1 MTTTDLGARANA
13 GKPRYDLIPAD
24 ALRALAWVYT
34 LGSVK
39 YTQKFA
45 FSLEEARA
53 WLEDRVNRQSD
64 ATMRI
69 ALLTPSASVV
79 SATSATFASV
89 IRNTL
94 SVSETTAGSGRNETR
109 IVAQSLAPADGNVL
123 RLDQTTPR
131 SNGRNTSD
139 RNMVLD
145 LLTSRSFAGAR
156 EIAARFA
163 SDHSLPSDGF
173 TLITTIE
180 QDGCAASFAVAA
192 TTASECFAMMSR
204 SLSALSPTF
213 QRWAPTRFSHE
224 FDGRLTFEISG
235 DRNWE
240 RGLSWSDTLS
250 SLMRHAEAIKA
261 GEDYDAETRLPH
273 AAHIA
278 WNGMALT
285 SMLLRATGV
294 DDRAPTLVSQ
304 LDDLDIAAR
313 AALRTIENAMPL
325 PKATMPFSPP
335 KPVDET
341 VSVVDLDEA
350 AAQRELEQAIA
361 QAAADRVSAAGGSE
375 Q

>member
-34 LGSVK
+34 LGAIK
-39 YTQKFA
+39 Y
-45 FSLEEARA
+45 
-53 WLEDRVNRQSD
+53 D
-64 ATMRI
+64 
-69 ALLTPSASVV
+69 
-79 SATSATFASV
+79 
-89 IRNTL
+89 
-94 SVSETTAGSGRNETR
+94 
-109 IVAQSLAPADGNVL
+109 
-123 RLDQTTPR
+123 
-131 SNGRNTSD
+131 
-139 RNMVLD
+139 
-145 LLTSRSFAGAR
+145 
-156 EIAARFA
+156 
-163 SDHSLPSDGF
+163 
-173 TLITTIE
+173 
-180 QDGCAASFAVAA
+180 
-192 TTASECFAMMSR
+192 
-204 SLSALSPTF
+204 
-213 QRWAPTRFSHE
+213 
-224 FDGRLTFEISG
+224 

-285 SMLLRATGV
+285 SMLLRGIGV
-294 DDRAPTLVSQ
+294 DDRALK
-304 LDDLDIAAR
+304 LDAQFDALDTAAR
-313 AALRTIENAMPL
+313 TALRTIENAMPL

-335 KPVDET
+335 KPADET

-350 AAQRELEQAIA
+350 AAQRELERAIA